1 METEN
6 KGLPRGVRFPVDFMC
21 RMLGVSRA
29 GYYAWRN
36 RGPSAHAVRDA
47 ELTEKI
53 MEIDEEQKHRCGI
66 ERIVWELQED
76 GLWTSERRVRRL
88 ARAAGVECVHP
99 RPYVRTTLPDAQ
111 AQEGLVDLVDRD
123 FRPAAADQLWVGDI
137 TYIHTFCGF
146 AYLATVI
153 DLFSN
158 KVIGWMVAD
167 HMRTDLVLDALDMA
181 LAARRPGVGEAV
193 MHTDRGAQYTS
204 HDFRDRCLANG
215 VIPSVGRT
223 GTCYDNAA
231 AESFNATIKKELI
244 HQHLWLDAEEARS
257 AVFDYIERYYNRVRK
272 QRRLGKLS
280 PLRFEESIDV
290 PDVNAA

>member
-1 METEN
+1 M
-6 KGLPRGVRFPVDFMC
+6 R
-21 RMLGVSRA
+21 
-29 GYYAWRN
+29 
-36 RGPSAHAVRDA
+36 
-47 ELTEKI
+47 
-53 MEIDEEQKHRCGI
+53 
-66 ERIVWELQED
+66 
-76 GLWTSERRVRRL
+76 TSQRRVRRL

-111 AQEGLVDLVDRD
+111 AREGLVDLVDRD
-123 FRPAAADQLWVGDI
+123 FRPPAADQLWVGDI
-137 TYIHTFCGF
+137 TYLHTFSGF

-158 KVIGWMVAD
+158 KVVGWMVAD

-181 LAARRPGVGEAV
+181 LAARRPGIGEAV

-204 HDFRDRCLANG
+204 HAFRDRCLANG

-244 HQHLWLDAEEARS
+244 HQRKHSPHVLGVISMAR
-257 AVFDYIERYYNRVRK
+257 VFR
-272 QRRLGKLS
+272 
-280 PLRFEESIDV
+280 
-290 PDVNAA
+290 